1 MVHKANNIV
10 CSLTVCPIG
19 ESERGSE
26 ERVYIHIRYEKREE
40 TGEIDTC

>member
-26 ERVYIHIRYEKREE
+26 ERVYLSDMKKREE